1 MSAPLKSASKGRFQ
15 IYDPIG
21 AGAVATVY
29 RAYDRERNEMCALK
43 LMNDESSNSAKRRA
57 RFLSEAAALESLEH
71 PNIVPV
77 RAVGE
82 DKGRLWIAMELM
94 GGGSA
99 GRALKKQGALSA
111 EQALDIGYK
120 VLLGLE
126 QAHLAG
132 IIHRDVKPQNI
143 LLGDNSAVKLC
154 DFGIARQE
162 KMEDP
167 DASGEALTQMFDR
180 LGSIIYMAPEQRA
193 DPRDVGRG
201 TDIYAMGAT
210 LFALLTSRRPPDLSR
225 APIRPKM
232 LDPVPAPLR
241 PMILK
246 ATHLDRTQRY
256 ATAWEMAE
264 EVKRLR
270 DDARVKPEW
279 YQRPAR
285 QGRKGAKQD
294 DFAQWP
300 ERRTG
305 TPAAATLERGPE
317 PAAIQS
323 DTLQS
328 VPAQKVTAPPAASPL
343 QRRLSYSPTALA
355 TSAPVSDVRI
365 VAPIIDPGPSLRDSV
380 LALLSRVPALIRR
393 VPVLLS
399 RVPIWVWLALSAV
412 AGLVLFVMGLGG
424 TLLVMKLLM

>member
-29 RAYDRERNEMCALK
+29 RAYDRKRNEMCAIK
-43 LMNDESSNSAKRRA
+43 VMNEESSSSKKRRS

-94 GGGSA
+94 EGGSA

-143 LLGDNSAVKLC
+143 LLGENSAVKLC

-162 KMEDP
+162 KVRDSE
-167 DASGEALTQMFDR
+167 ATAEALTQMFDR
-180 LGSIIYMAPEQRA
+180 LGSIIYMAPEPRA

-241 PMILK
+241 PLILK
-246 ATHLDRTQRY
+246 ATHLDRTQRF

-270 DDARVKPEW
+270 DHARIKPDW
-279 YQRPAR
+279 YKRPAR
-285 QGRKGAKQD
+285 QPRQGAKKD

-300 ERRTG
+300 ERHTG
-305 TPAAATLERGPE
+305 TPIPLVPEQVPETPATLDAVE
-317 PAAIQS
+317 P
-323 DTLQS
+323 
-328 VPAQKVTAPPAASPL
+328 VKVRLPQIPSPL
-343 QRRLSYSPTALA
+343 HRRQSYSPTATA
-355 TSAPVSDVRI
+355 TATATAAVTDVPPPRPRAL
-365 VAPIIDPGPSLRDSV
+365 VHRLDADHDPSF
-380 LALLSRVPALIRR
+380 LS
-393 VPVLLS
+393 S
-399 RVPIWVWLALSAV
+399 VPIWVWFGLAAV
-412 AGLVLFVMGLGG
+412 AGAVLFIGGLVG